1 MNELIGQLVSQL
13 GVQEV
18 QAKGGA
24 GLLLKLAQDKLG
36 GDFGKV
42 AAALP
47 GVQELIGAAPAS
59 GGAAKLLGGLAG
71 ALGGGKAGDLASLAA
86 GFSQL
91 KLEPAMIGKFV
102 PILLSFVQSK
112 GGADIA
118 KLLSGVLQK

>member
-13 GVQEV
+13 GVQEG

-59 GGAAKLLGGLAG
+59 GGTAKLLGGLAG

-91 KLEPAMIGKFV
+91 KLEPVMIGKFV